1 MKRQGQHTTP
11 THGAENPSGSKL
23 DRRAFLQLGVAGTV
37 GSLPLWNATPAHAAD
52 APAPPTVSQPPL
64 PIVDARFPCRIA
76 DGIWIIPDKRTP
88 LVPNIGI
95 VEGSKAVLV
104 IDGGFNPES
113 GRNVLD
119 AARAIAGR
127 RDLILTVTHAH
138 PEHTFG
144 AQVFQG
150 QARIYYNKL
159 QRDYLAH
166 NGEKLLAGFRT
177 MLPPDHGSLLDGIK
191 VTLADDVYEGDHAS
205 IDLGGRQVEF
215 WTLGTAHSPGDQV
228 ITIPDQKVT
237 FAGDLIEERMF
248 PIVPFFPPLIAAA
261 DINVRTWQTALTKI
275 AAQAPR
281 IVVPGHGNLGGTE
294 IADQVRA
301 YLEDTRKLVAASGGG
316 KAVGAET
323 VHQLEAQVRAQ
334 HPTWE
339 RTDFIAPAI
348 RYFVEQPGA

>member
-1 MKRQGQHTTP
+1 MKQQRQYTTP
-11 THGAENPSGSKL
+11 THGAENPSGSQL
-23 DRRAFLQLGVAGTV
+23 DRRTFLRLGVVGTV
-37 GSLPLWNATPAHAAD
+37 GSLPLWNA
-52 APAPPTVSQPPL
+52 APAQAAEAPVPTVSAPPL

-76 DGIWIIPDKRTP
+76 DGVWIIPDKRTP

-119 AARAIAGR
+119 AARAIAGQR
-127 RDLILTVTHAH
+127 ELILTVTHAH

-144 AQVFQG
+144 AQVFHG
-150 QARIYYNKL
+150 QARIHYNKL
-159 QRDYLAH
+159 QRDYLARD
-166 NGEKLLAGFRT
+166 GEKLLAGFRT
-177 MLPPDHGSLLDGIK
+177 MLPPGQASLLDGVK

-215 WTLGTAHSPGDQV
+215 WTLGTAHSLGDQV
-228 ITIPDQKVT
+228 ITVPDQKVT

-294 IADQVRA
+294 IAEQVRA
-301 YLEDTRKLVAASGGG
+301 YLEATRQLVAAGGG

-323 VHQLEAQVRAQ
+323 VRQLEGQVRAQ

-339 RTDFIAPAI
+339 RTEFIIPAL
-348 RYFVEQPGA
+348 RYFAEQPGA